1 MSEIWKMEYN
11 DKQLHILYTA
21 EELFANKGYNGTSV
35 RDIAQEAGVN
45 LAMISYYFG
54 SKEKL
59 LETIFEERSEKSRIQ
74 FESIIEDETIAPLQK
89 VYMMV
94 DSYIDKI
101 FNQQCFHKIMM
112 RTQMAVG
119 DNENN
124 LIQELINNT
133 RKRNIQLIKRLINEG
148 QKKGVF
154 KKNIDIVLMMS
165 TMFGTANQMI
175 LTKQFYKEMN
185 NMEDKTEEEYNKF
198 LKKKLSHH
206 LKSLF
211 KAILTY
217 EA

>member
-1 MSEIWKMEYN
+1 MEYN

>member
-1 MSEIWKMEYN
+1 
-11 DKQLHILYTA
+11 
-21 EELFANKGYNGTSV
+21 
-35 RDIAQEAGVN
+35 
-45 LAMISYYFG
+45 
-54 SKEKL
+54 
-59 LETIFEERSEKSRIQ
+59 
-74 FESIIEDETIAPLQK
+74 
-89 VYMMV
+89 
-94 DSYIDKI
+94 
-101 FNQQCFHKIMM
+101 
-112 RTQMAVG
+112 MAVG

>member
-1 MSEIWKMEYN
+1 MEYN

-35 RDIAQEAGVN
+35 RDIAQVAGVN